1 MSQAIRIATSFVGSL
16 RGAYRRV
23 LTPPRSEAARREP
36 AVAESEEDLYV
47 EVGGAF

>member
-1 MSQAIRIATSFVGSL
+1 MSHAIRIATSFVGGL

-23 LTPPRSEAARREP
+23 LSAPSSEPTLREP
-36 AVAESEEDLYV
+36 AVAESEEELYV